1 MEIKNV
7 LEKLKNAGFKVKSI
21 WPKKLPQI
29 KNEEEAGDNPYAFGY
44 KEQAKN
50 LVTRNR
56 KQEKEVGQHIF
67 SNTVRPVALIE
78 DKVKINSLHSME
90 GLNRVYLMNTQ
101 RSPEKLVFN

>member
-1 MEIKNV
+1 MPW
-7 LEKLKNAGFKVKSI
+7 S
-21 WPKKLPQI
+21 QI

-44 KEQAKN
+44 KEQAKK

>member
-1 MEIKNV
+1 MPW
-7 LEKLKNAGFKVKSI
+7 S
-21 WPKKLPQI
+21 QT
-29 KNEEEAGDNPYAFGY
+29 KNEEEAGNNPYAFGY

-56 KQEKEVGQHIF
+56 KQEKEVGDHIF
-67 SNTVRPVALIE
+67 SNTVRSFALIE
-78 DKVKINSLHSME
+78 DKVKISSLHSME